1 MTETLP
7 QNPDKPS
14 SQNNESGRSQGDRF
28 LAINH
33 LHYHANDIS
42 ELRKLAEVDPTL
54 AEKVIDQRDKENE
67 RIVGSY
73 NLAVIAT
80 SVLLAFIL
88 GCGTLLIVFAGLLKT
103 MAAIALVLA
112 CALFIRAVLTGQWS
126 DTSWFG
132 KLLSAILKLLGG
144 APRQD

>member
-14 SQNNESGRSQGDRF
+14 SENNEGGRSQGGHF

-42 ELRKLAEVDPTL
+42 ELRKLAEVDPIL

-88 GCGTLLIVFAGLLKT
+88 GCGTMLIIFAGLIQT
-103 MAAIALVLA
+103 IAAVTLILA
-112 CALFIRAVLTGQWS
+112 AALFMRVVLTGQWS

-132 KLLSAILKLLGG
+132 KALSAAIKFMGG
-144 APRQD
+144 TPRDD